1 MKKVCPIM
9 TTIMTEQTFIGSFL
23 NLDILYNTFLC
34 LKSEFV
40 KKLPHFY
47 LNPFIIITFIPFL
60 T

>member
-1 MKKVCPIM
+1 M